1 MVTIWRTP
9 SLLLLIAGSLTQ
21 KSSGFMPYS
30 FVHNTARKQSTLMQ
44 MSTKDAVEQNRA
56 VEKLEKL
63 LKRQQAELKQTE
75 ELLRTLNTLTTVDEM
90 ESSFDDS
97 FNTLTLSE
105 HHTIGENQT
114 ESSSVA
120 SAMDVAN
127 SLNLGV
133 DYGFISRSEGNS
145 IGDMVGG
152 LPVNG
157 YDTTTD
163 AFEDYGPPTNFVDLG
178 SKAFMRNLD
187 AIKGEYKNE
196 GNKKLTKKQKLL
208 HEKLNKLTLN
218 STAIWEREKAGNHV
232 EAPFII
238 MAPYLILCHMLDFVF
253 EGRYVPSRFYLLETV
268 ARMPYFS
275 YIAMLHLYETLGW
288 WRRSADVKRVHFAEE
303 WNEFHHLLIMES
315 LGGDQQWWVRFCAQ
329 HAALAYYTA
338 LVVLWMISPTL
349 GYKFSELLETH
360 AVNTYSQFLDENE
373 ELLSELPASAVA
385 VEYYGFGSSD
395 PLFGEYQ
402 TSALAKG
409 EEPRRPGESMKT
421 LHDVFSAIRDDE
433 GDHVSTMKACL
444 DPNVA
449 VQSPAIEKQF
459 LVGGAIVA
467 AAAYFVS
474 TGDTSMFEGSGT
486 ELLDSVGEETLTEL
500 AGFAAM
506 GEQMLTED
514 SNEFITDLIIGGTAF
529 NSLGEMKAAV
539 FEALEALLKIF
550 F

>member
-1 MVTIWRTP
+1 MFYFSP
-9 SLLLLIAGSLTQ
+9 
-21 KSSGFMPYS
+21 
-30 FVHNTARKQSTLMQ
+30 
-44 MSTKDAVEQNRA
+44 E
-56 VEKLEKL
+56 
-63 LKRQQAELKQTE
+63 
-75 ELLRTLNTLTTVDEM
+75 
-90 ESSFDDS
+90 
-97 FNTLTLSE
+97 
-105 HHTIGENQT
+105 
-114 ESSSVA
+114 
-120 SAMDVAN
+120 
-127 SLNLGV
+127 
-133 DYGFISRSEGNS
+133 
-145 IGDMVGG
+145 
-152 LPVNG
+152 
-157 YDTTTD
+157 
-163 AFEDYGPPTNFVDLG
+163 
-178 SKAFMRNLD
+178 
-187 AIKGEYKNE
+187 
-196 GNKKLTKKQKLL
+196 LTKKQKLL

-409 EEPRRPGESMKT
+409 EEVRIHIS
-421 LHDVFSAIRDDE
+421 
-433 GDHVSTMKACL
+433 
-444 DPNVA
+444 
-449 VQSPAIEKQF
+449 F
-459 LVGGAIVA
+459 LLFVG
-467 AAAYFVS
+467 
-474 TGDTSMFEGSGT
+474 
-486 ELLDSVGEETLTEL
+486 
-500 AGFAAM
+500 
-506 GEQMLTED
+506 
-514 SNEFITDLIIGGTAF
+514 FI
-529 NSLGEMKAAV
+529 
-539 FEALEALLKIF
+539 
-550 F
+550 